1 MTALGESQI
10 YRDLLRFKPDGLTPN
25 AWAVKA
31 GVSRAVWS
39 DMRRHG
45 NPSRRTLEKLLAA
58 VNSSLA
64 EFEALR
70 LGPEPRDFPGAGMA
84 GQLGDVQQSWTPAPL
99 TPLPLIGSRLGGEW
113 DGCGFAVEVTELRP
127 REVIDRLP
135 RPRSLAADPEAYA
148 LTIVGNS
155 MWPRFRASSLVAV
168 SPKAPVAVGDDV
180 LARFHASPADE
191 HEEVERAL
199 IMHLVKRT
207 ATAFVLRQF
216 NPDRT
221 IELEATKLDAVI
233 KIVGE
238 LI

>member
-25 AWAVKA
+25 AWAVRA

-70 LGPEPRDFPGAGMA
+70 LGPEPNRLSGASRA
-84 GQLGDVQQSWTPAPL
+84 GQFGDFQQSWTPAPL
-99 TPLPLIGSRLGGEW
+99 TPLPLISSRLGGEW
-113 DGCGFAVEVTELRP
+113 DGCGTAVEITEIRP
-127 REVIDRLP
+127 GELIDRLP
-135 RPRSLAADPEAYA
+135 RPASLAADPDAYA
-148 LTIVGNS
+148 LTIVGTS
-155 MWPRFRASSLVAV
+155 MWPRFRAGSHVAV
-168 SPKAPVAVGDDV
+168 SPRAPVAIGDDV
-180 LARFHASPADE
+180 LARLNPPTAAE
-191 HEEVERAL
+191 QAEVERVL

-207 ATAFVLRQF
+207 ATFFVLRQF
-216 NPDRT
+216 NPERT
-221 IELEATKLDAVI
+221 IELETTKLDAVL

>member
-70 LGPEPRDFPGAGMA
+70 LGPEPRRAPGAGMA
-84 GQLGDVQQSWTPAPL
+84 GQFGDFQQSWTPAPL

-113 DGCGFAVEVTELRP
+113 DGCGAAVEITEVRP
-127 REVIDRLP
+127 RELIEQLP
-135 RPRSLAADPEAYA
+135 RPRSLAGDLEAFA

-155 MWPRFRASSLVAV
+155 MWPRFRSGSHVAV
-168 SPKAPVAVGDDV
+168 SPKAPVTMGDDV
-180 LARFHASPADE
+180 LARLHASPGAG
-191 HEEVERAL
+191 HEEIERAL
-199 IMHLVKRT
+199 IMQLVKRT
-207 ATAFVLRQF
+207 ATSFVLRQF

-221 IELEATKLDAVI
+221 IEVEATELDAVL